1 MKKKSKLNNTHI
13 FFKSSNSNVFHFK
26 KDIETVQKLNFL
38 YIDSEPSN
46 LKKNNRINK
55 DKPITINLKNM
66 NNNCLNTL
74 DNSNEDK
81 DNSEDNYER
90 YEKDL
95 IDFSLS
101 LKKLKTF
108 YPNIT
113 DFNELENYNGV
124 TAPTRVE
131 HIKFET
137 NLKEQILS
145 FDKEIKEIKNERLN
159 LETEI
164 MNIDK
169 KIMDQKLNMEVMTEI
184 QKESNNKVIKE
195 KLLLKFEKEIINEDN
210 NLNKKNKI
218 IHNVKDF
225 QEQFD
230 KFVKKEEF
238 NNKLKKAQ
246 IEQDITNNKNLKK
259 KLIQKLNLITEK
271 LKKFHKKKNII
282 VQKLYNHY
290 LNILH
295 EGKDSRSEGLCWI
308 IREIFSLEKRVL
320 MSYMPEFLDKFCIK
334 YLFDI
339 THLNIEITE
348 IEKKIK
354 SSKEIFEDLG
364 IINKEKN
371 FLNRESLI
379 QTNKSNKN
387 TKNNKYSD
395 EKNET
400 MFENLKKIKQ
410 DFNSPKLEPNL
421 KINNSQ
427 TYIHKKSIN
436 ENNND
441 NKILPYNKKKLSFI
455 FPFINGN
462 NPNSLSK
469 SLSKEI
475 RYINKFSRDIINI
488 PNVLKVKDME
498 KMTKNAGYFLK
509 GEKVKKINFY
519 FSLIKKLNNLRKKKE
534 TMKFNEMTRIFKEFQ
549 RNNYEQRFNI
559 DKKSVISALIGEDNV
574 NSELIKQ
581 SRREKKY
588 MEEILKGTMH
598 KINLNSNK
606 SYSVRNI
613 FGGSYFGLN
622 KINNMTGFEK
632 MKNNEEYSKRFNS
645 LGNN

>member
-1 MKKKSKLNNTHI
+1 
-13 FFKSSNSNVFHFK
+13 
-26 KDIETVQKLNFL
+26 
-38 YIDSEPSN
+38 
-46 LKKNNRINK
+46 
-55 DKPITINLKNM
+55 
-66 NNNCLNTL
+66 
-74 DNSNEDK
+74 
-81 DNSEDNYER
+81 
-90 YEKDL
+90 
-95 IDFSLS
+95 
-101 LKKLKTF
+101 
-108 YPNIT
+108 
-113 DFNELENYNGV
+113 
-124 TAPTRVE
+124 
-131 HIKFET
+131 
-137 NLKEQILS
+137 
-145 FDKEIKEIKNERLN
+145 
-159 LETEI
+159 
-164 MNIDK
+164 
-169 KIMDQKLNMEVMTEI
+169 
-184 QKESNNKVIKE
+184 
-195 KLLLKFEKEIINEDN
+195 
-210 NLNKKNKI
+210 
-218 IHNVKDF
+218 
-225 QEQFD
+225 
-230 KFVKKEEF
+230 
-238 NNKLKKAQ
+238 
-246 IEQDITNNKNLKK
+246 
-259 KLIQKLNLITEK
+259 
-271 LKKFHKKKNII
+271 
-282 VQKLYNHY
+282 
-290 LNILH
+290 
-295 EGKDSRSEGLCWI
+295 
-308 IREIFSLEKRVL
+308 

-441 NKILPYNKKKLSFI
+441 NKILPYNKKKISFI

-622 KINNMTGFEK
+622 KMNNMTGFDK

>member
-159 LETEI
+159 LETEL

-371 FLNRESLI
+371 FLHRESLI

-441 NKILPYNKKKLSFI
+441 NKILPYNKKKISFI

-622 KINNMTGFEK
+622 KTNNVTGFEK